1 MLLSSERSTAT
12 VKVGLGVPF
21 VAVFLQK
28 DGIFCLNEL
37 DSNRHPVFAVM
48 KTQILRILF
57 IVIYLAKAIQ
67 SRSSSHNL
75 REPFND
81 QARRLLQQGYRLDA
95 SLLPPRPKVFQLFG
109 KSMSID
115 SSGSRLVIGAADS
128 VDSERFV
135 GAAYVYERRGEN
147 DWELVQRLKPL
158 KPDPS
163 KSALSP
169 SDVSVSISGSGSTI
183 LVGFPYRNVSDSSK
197 GSCCGVAYMYR
208 RLQGE
213 WKVVEQ
219 FLPPEPFN
227 GNQIQT
233 GFGSVVNLDDKGKT
247 ALITAPGAKVFK
259 KSSGAAFV
267 FTEKTSG
274 WEFTQRLRLE
284 KPVQFA
290 YFGLAASLDAAG
302 TTAVVSAPYRYQN
315 EYPKPNLGAVYVF
328 QLDRG
333 KWKETKRFDSPVTN
347 QTSEGV
353 DPGFGVTVSIDGPG
367 KTIVIGDYFPGS
379 VYTYIKNKQRWE
391 FFDRIRIPKS
401 DSFKDNL
408 AGARSLSLSSQGS
421 LLAVGAPT
429 SCINCGGNGITFI
442 YNRGK
447 NRWKRSDQLKSPRT
461 GRDGPE
467 SFGSAVTTDRTGSVV
482 AVGQPDTFNGE
493 KQQSGAVYIFSN

>member
-1 MLLSSERSTAT
+1 
-12 VKVGLGVPF
+12 
-21 VAVFLQK
+21 
-28 DGIFCLNEL
+28 
-37 DSNRHPVFAVM
+37 M
-48 KTQILRILF
+48 KTRMLIILF
-57 IVIYLAKAIQ
+57 FGTYLAHAVQ

-75 REPFND
+75 GEPFND

-95 SLLPPRPKVFQLFG
+95 SLLPPRPKVYQFFG

-158 KPDPS
+158 NPDPS
-163 KSALSP
+163 KSASP
-169 SDVSVSISGSGSTI
+169 GPSVTSVSISGSGSTI
-183 LVGFPYRNVSDSSK
+183 LVGFPYRNVSYSSK

-219 FLPPEPFN
+219 FLPPERFD
-227 GNQIQT
+227 GSQ
-233 GFGSVVNLDDKGKT
+233 FGSVVELDDEGKT
-247 ALITAPGAKVFK
+247 ALITAPGAKVYK
-259 KSSGAAFV
+259 NSSGAAFV
-267 FTEKTSG
+267 FTEKTGG

-290 YFGLAASLDAAG
+290 YFGLAASIDAAG

-315 EYPKPNLGAVYVF
+315 KYPKPNLGAVYVF
-328 QLDRG
+328 QLEGG
-333 KWKETKRFDSPVTN
+333 KWKETNRFDSPVAN
-347 QTSEGV
+347 PTSEGM
-353 DPGFGVTVSIDGPG
+353 DPGFGAMVSIDGSG
-367 KTIVIGDYFPGS
+367 KTIVIGDLFPGS
-379 VYTYIKNKQRWE
+379 VFIYIKNNQRWK
-391 FFDRIRIPKS
+391 FFDKIRIPNS

-408 AGARSLSLSSQGS
+408 MGARSLSLSSQGS
-421 LLAVGAPT
+421 VLAVGAPA

-447 NRWKRSDQLKSPRT
+447 NRWKRSDRLKSPRT

-482 AVGQPDTFNGE
+482 VVGQPDAYNGE
-493 KQQSGAVYIFSN
+493 KQQSGAAYVFSN